1 MKVWQTVPRIIKQS
15 ASKWV
20 EDNHSTR
27 TWHLHAALPIE
38 KNVRKTRSFL
48 QKAILGE
55 IVHRGT
61 SDVLLVFTS
70 TTDSDTFHTDT
81 LDVTEEIKS
90 VSGSQTS
97 APVSEGAVSR
107 IELSMTDVV
116 QMREWLLNRGVS
128 PAKADHLESLI
139 TIRDQ
144 VPPKSQQMI
153 YGGDERPAADKAYNL
168 DSDRTVRFADD
179 FAPYST
185 ASAQVPNKL
194 GANNNPFRVE
204 PRSSLYAPRQVPIGS
219 RSDYGRPPPPP
230 PVTIYNARSFT
241 DNTPSRYA
249 SHSRDVTRRSRDRDT
264 RYGTERGRSISIDP
278 ERSYKSYSSDYYTD
292 ATASSRRSSVERERS
307 DNRRGDGYRHY
318 TESRPMRRRGSRAR
332 EFETREEIRERERV
346 AARELEREI
355 RELEREREQLNK
367 ERKMRDVKRVRERS
381 PQYERERIEVIEAE
395 PSSANEIDLRAGK
408 VGVLRPPPKPVQ
420 ARTRFGATPNVR
432 FDPSGTAIYD
442 HPMSLSMPHVSE
454 TERRASGP
462 SPGLSR
468 LPSRRDKH
476 TDQVH
481 YPRTQQYTH
490 FDYEDGERDFAET
503 RRNSHRSRGAA
514 SEDIL
519 GWGEM
524 DSWSR
529 KPKPARRNLVTGRS
543 VHRER
548 DAHYFSDDD
557 SEPFRQR
564 HAKRIPTRSNIDTEV
579 LTIRRDL
586 SPEQIREIAEDAED
600 AMLDDEE
607 LKDKMLMRYT
617 SVAAPPLASDSPV
630 SNTHLNRVPSGA
642 TDARI
647 TGRTFKSP
655 WSA

>member
-1 MKVWQTVPRIIKQS
+1 MKVWQTVPRIVKQS

-20 EDNHSTR
+20 EDNYSAR

-55 IVHRGT
+55 VIHRGT

-70 TTDSDTFHTDT
+70 TADSDTSHADT

-107 IELSMTDVV
+107 IELSMMDVV

-144 VPPKSQQMI
+144 VPQKSQQMM
-153 YGGDERPAADKAYNL
+153 YGVDERPAADKAYNL
-168 DSDRTVRFADD
+168 DPDRTVRFADD
-179 FAPYST
+179 FALYST

-194 GANNNPFRVE
+194 GSNGNPFRVE
-204 PRSSLYAPRQVPIGS
+204 PRSSIYAPRQVPSGFL
-219 RSDYGRPPPPP
+219 SDYHRPAPPP
-230 PVTIYNARSFT
+230 PVTIYNKHYT
-241 DNTPSRYA
+241 DTSPSRHA
-249 SHSRDVTRRSRDRDT
+249 RHSRDETWRSREREP
-264 RYGTERGRSISIDP
+264 RYGIERGRTITLDP
-278 ERSYKSYSSDYYTD
+278 ERPYRSSSSDTIPSRG
-292 ATASSRRSSVERERS
+292 SSSERERS
-307 DNRRGDGYRHY
+307 GYRRGDGRRHY
-318 TESRPMRRRGSRAR
+318 TDSRRSPNRYRDDREYRDRGW
-332 EFETREEIRERERV
+332 ERERV
-346 AARELEREI
+346 AQRELEREI
-355 RELEREREQLNK
+355 WELEREKEQLKK
-367 ERKMRDVKRVRERS
+367 ERKMEDAKRERERS

-395 PSSANEIDLRAGK
+395 PSSAHEIDLRAGE
-408 VGVLRPPPKPVQ
+408 VEVVRPPPRPVQ
-420 ARTRFGATPNVR
+420 ARTRFAATPNVR
-432 FDPSGTAIYD
+432 IDSTGTAIYD
-442 HPMSLSMPHVSE
+442 LPSSLSVPGMSE
-454 TERRASGP
+454 TERRPIKA

-468 LPSRRDKH
+468 LPSHRQRR
-476 TDQVH
+476 TDQAH

-490 FDYEDGERDFAET
+490 FDYEDGERDLAET

-524 DSWSR
+524 DSWR
-529 KPKPARRNLVTGRS
+529 RQPKPARRHLVTGRS
-543 VHRER
+543 GHRER
-548 DAHYFSDDD
+548 DFHYFSDDD
-557 SEPFRQR
+557 MEPFRQR
-564 HAKRIPTRSNIDTEV
+564 HAKRIPKQSNIDTEV

-607 LKDKMLMRYT
+607 LKDKLLTRYT
-617 SVAAPPLASDSPV
+617 SIAAPPVASDSPV
-630 SNTHLNRVPSGA
+630 SNIHLNLILSSA
-642 TDARI
+642 TDART
-647 TGRTFKSP
+647 TGRIVESP
-655 WSA
+655 CSA

>member
-1 MKVWQTVPRIIKQS
+1 MKVWQTVPRIVKQS

-20 EDNHSTR
+20 EDNYSAR

-70 TTDSDTFHTDT
+70 TDDSDTSHADT
-81 LDVTEEIKS
+81 LDMTEEIKS
-90 VSGSQTS
+90 VSSQTS

-107 IELSMTDVV
+107 IELSTTDVV
-116 QMREWLLNRGVS
+116 QMREWLLNKGVS

-144 VPPKSQQMI
+144 VPQKSQQMI
-153 YGGDERPAADKAYNL
+153 YGDGERPAEDKGYNL
-168 DSDRTVRFADD
+168 DSDRIVRFADD
-179 FAPYST
+179 YAPYST

-194 GANNNPFRVE
+194 GADNNPFRVE
-204 PRSSLYAPRQVPIGS
+204 PRSSIYAPRQVPSGS
-219 RSDYGRPPPPP
+219 RSNYNYHPPPP
-230 PVTIYNARSFT
+230 PVTIYNARSFV
-241 DNTPSRYA
+241 DNSPSRHA
-249 SHSRDVTRRSRDRDT
+249 SHSRDVPRRSRDRVT
-264 RYGTERGRSISIDP
+264 RYGTERGCTITIDP
-278 ERSYKSYSSDYYTD
+278 ERPYRSSSSDTIPSRG
-292 ATASSRRSSVERERS
+292 SSSERERS
-307 DNRRGDGYRHY
+307 GYHRGDGRRHY
-318 TESRPMRRRGSRAR
+318 TDSMRSPNRYR
-332 EFETREEIRERERV
+332 EDRKYRDGGWERERV
-346 AARELEREI
+346 AQRELEREI
-355 RELEREREQLNK
+355 WELEREREQLKK
-367 ERKMRDVKRVRERS
+367 ERKMEDAKRERERS
-381 PQYERERIEVIEAE
+381 QQFKQERIEVIEAE
-395 PSSANEIDLRAGK
+395 PSSAYEIDLRAGE
-408 VGVLRPPPKPVQ
+408 VEVLRPPPRLVQ
-420 ARTRFGATPNVR
+420 ARTRFAATPNVR

-442 HPMSLSMPHVSE
+442 HPVSLSIPRVSE

-462 SPGLSR
+462 SPGLSK

-490 FDYEDGERDFAET
+490 FDYEDGERDLAQI

-543 VHRER
+543 GHRER

-607 LKDKMLMRYT
+607 LKDKMLTRYT

-630 SNTHLNRVPSGA
+630 SNTHLNHVPSGA